1 MQAGAF
7 LPPSSAPRKDQ
18 SNMLTFI
25 TVLVAS
31 YIWHA
36 LGVTIGYHR
45 LISHRSFS
53 CPKWVEYFWVMAGYL
68 AFEGSPIWWATI
80 HRAHHRYVDTPLDP
94 HAPKFG
100 LKNSYY
106 GWLTRTGYAS
116 HIDPQLQSKDLL
128 KDPLYRFLDQGGN
141 WHRAHFVVFFIGL
154 AFRVVLLACFGW
166 QVALASLLGGVG
178 VLQIPLMLNVICH
191 IPRLGYKNY
200 ALNDDSVNVWWVG
213 ILAMGEGWHNN
224 HHAAPG
230 SAKTGMKPWEIDVSW
245 LLISLMQRLGLTSRV
260 NVWDPSKA
268 PASAA
273 RSVDT
278 HSEEVRLAEP
288 RSADPRSVDARP
300 GLVAASRKTKDVAAA

>member
-1 MQAGAF
+1 
-7 LPPSSAPRKDQ
+7 
-18 SNMLTFI
+18 
-25 TVLVAS
+25 
-31 YIWHA
+31 
-36 LGVTIGYHR
+36 
-45 LISHRSFS
+45 
-53 CPKWVEYFWVMAGYL
+53 
-68 AFEGSPIWWATI
+68 
-80 HRAHHRYVDTPLDP
+80 
-94 HAPKFG
+94 
-100 LKNSYY
+100 
-106 GWLTRTGYAS
+106 
-116 HIDPQLQSKDLL
+116 
-128 KDPLYRFLDQGGN
+128 
-141 WHRAHFVVFFIGL
+141 
-154 AFRVVLLACFGW
+154 LLACFGW